1 MAPIENP
8 TWIRNLTMD
17 RNDFTIDSTKIRV
30 DATKR
35 PEEGEE

>member
-17 RNDFTIDSTKIRV
+17 STEFTTDSTKIRT
-30 DATKR
+30 DAVKK
-35 PEEGEE
+35 PEEEE